1 MSWDPYSVLGVSKGA
16 SEKDI
21 KSAYRKLAK
30 ELHPDVKPD
39 DKAAEARFKK
49 VSAAFAILG
58 DKEKRGKF
66 DRGEIDADG
75 NERAGFGPGGPGGFG
90 GAHGPSGFGGRQGRG
105 GAAGPDVFED
115 LFGGMFGQGGAR
127 SRGFGPSK
135 GMDVRYKLDVD
146 FLEAVNGARKRVSMA
161 DGRSLDINIPAGVE
175 TGQVLRLK
183 SQGEPGPAGAA
194 PGDALVELVIRD
206 HPVYDRDGVNLRMD
220 LKITLAEA
228 VEGGKV
234 PVATPSGKVSLNI
247 PAGTSSGSVLR
258 LKGKGV
264 QVSPKAGDL
273 FARLLIVLPAKPDD
287 ALKAFLKDWPQRD
300 EIER

>member
-16 SEKDI
+16 SEADI

-58 DKEKRGKF
+58 DKEKRAKY

-75 NERAGFGPGGPGGFG
+75 NERAAYGPGGFG
-90 GAHGPSGFGGRQGRG
+90 AGPGNAGFGGGFGGRGTRG
-105 GAAGPDVFED
+105 AGPDVFED
-115 LFGGMFGQGGAR
+115 LFGGMFGQGGGRA
-127 SRGFGPSK
+127 RGFGPSK

-146 FLEAVNGARKRVSMA
+146 FLESVNGARKRVSMA

-183 SQGEPGPAGAA
+183 AQGEPGPSGAA
-194 PGDALVELVIRD
+194 PGDALVELVVKS
-206 HPVYDRDGVNLRMD
+206 HPVFERDGDNLRME
-220 LKITLAEA
+220 LKISLAEA

-234 PVATPSGKVSLNI
+234 PVETPTGKVALNI
-247 PAGTSSGSVLR
+247 PAGSSSGAVLR

-264 QVSPKAGDL
+264 QKSPKPGDL
-273 FARLLIVLPAKPDD
+273 FVRLLLVLPSKPDA
-287 ALKAFLKDWPQRD
+287 ALKNFLKDWAQRD
-300 EIER
+300 DIDR